1 MSNKEKIVS
10 VYIVDDD
17 DAVRDSLLEL
27 LDSVGIHGTG
37 FSSAREFLDGYDI
50 NSGGCLVL
58 DIRMPGM
65 SGLDLQRQLAE
76 SNASLPIIFIT
87 GHGDVPMAVEAM
99 KRGAAE
105 FIQKPFRDQD
115 LLDAIQT
122 ALENSDR
129 DKGAVNEREET
140 LKRIEL
146 LTNREREILN
156 WVVDGHPN
164 KVIAIEL
171 GISQRT
177 VENHR
182 AHVMEKMNVRTTANL
197 IKQVLLASPKD

>member
-1 MSNKEKIVS
+1 MSEAEQF

-17 DAVRDSLLEL
+17 DAVRDALLEL
-27 LDSVGIHGTG
+27 LDSVGIQGAG
-37 FSSAREFLDGYDI
+37 FSSAREFLDQYEI

-65 SGLDLQRQLAE
+65 SGLDLQKHLIE
-76 SNASLPIIFIT
+76 SKSTLPVIFIT

-115 LLDAIQT
+115 LLDAIHA
-122 ALENSDR
+122 ALESVGKREYGVDER
-129 DKGAVNEREET
+129 QETLARIESLTEREKEV
-140 LKRIEL
+140 
-146 LTNREREILN
+146 LN
-156 WVVDGHPN
+156 WVVEGHPN
-164 KVIAIEL
+164 KVIAMEL

-182 AHVMEKMNVRTTANL
+182 AHVMEKMRARTTANL
-197 IKQVLLASPKD
+197 IKRVLLATSSG

>member
-1 MSNKEKIVS
+1 MSNKEKI

-27 LDSVGIHGTG
+27 LDSVGIHGLG
-37 FSSAREFLDGYDI
+37 FSSAREFLDGYDL

-65 SGLDLQRQLAE
+65 SGLDLQKQLTE

-122 ALENSDR
+122 ALENSKR
-129 DKGAVNEREET
+129 DKGVVNEREET
-140 LKRIEL
+140 LKRIES
-146 LTNREREILN
+146 LTDREREVLD

>member
-1 MSNKEKIVS
+1 MSKAEQV

-17 DAVRDSLLEL
+17 DAVRDALLEL
-27 LDSVGIHGTG
+27 LDSVGIRGAG
-37 FSSAREFLDGYDI
+37 FSSSNEFLDECDI

-65 SGLDLQRQLAE
+65 SGLDLQKHLIE
-76 SNASLPIIFIT
+76 SKSTLPVIFIT

-115 LLDAIQT
+115 LLDAIHA
-122 ALENSDR
+122 ALESVG
-129 DKGAVNEREET
+129 KGKYGVNERQET
-140 LKRIEL
+140 LSRIES
-146 LTNREREILN
+146 LTEREKEVLD
-156 WVVDGHPN
+156 WVVEGHPN
-164 KVIAIEL
+164 KVIAMEL

-182 AHVMEKMNVRTTANL
+182 AHVMEKMNARTTANL
-197 IKQVLLASPKD
+197 IKRVLLATSGG